1 MPTITF
7 SEFLIGTI
15 NPTYTFADTVVR
27 TTGVIVRD
35 GAQPASPAIAAN
47 SNYLGP
53 VFIYFDDA
61 VTSASLAVGYFN
73 DIAST
78 RIEFRDEAGRV
89 IQAFQNAGLGV
100 ITYSLE
106 HADGIAS
113 IAIIDQRF
121 DEAGFSVD
129 TVSFGPVVPD
139 LPPPTV
145 DRLSGVLAVDRN
157 FGSVQGGS
165 SFWFSDAVGD
175 TDQNDFISLTVSAAT
190 QARIRVYLNN
200 NPDEVREVTIDLVEG
215 NNTLRIRAD
224 QSYGDLEEYSIVVEV
239 ADFADPDQQLIDDL
253 MADLLGTVF
262 SYEEMQ
268 LKIFDHLERNINS
281 VDEAAGLLGRVG
293 SAFGIFGR
301 VLDFSNRIDNVL
313 SASDWRKQAAIEIG
327 DAFLGLALTGGAL
340 YGVSFVGGPL
350 AGVIASG
357 ATGVVYT
364 FGLSEYVKDEI
375 GQSYD
380 AYRRGENLSVPN
392 IELADVFTTPEATN
406 FSHLIFDEQWYVA
419 NHSAAAAAVASG
431 AAVSGFAYYLT
442 TGIALGHSI
451 NAGGTVVGASELAS
465 GVRIIDAGDTVDPFL
480 GSRALGIRAG
490 DLLNVGEIALV
501 NYINTEVR
509 TEGTGLALNAALS
522 AIANRIALDATLN
535 RGELINV
542 AILNGGSDWAAT
554 LSNGQAYK
562 TFFASLATAAGI
574 DMGQTALFAS
584 WNGGDTPEEVYANL
598 ATSIN
603 APSLLVGLASQS
615 IGIAQVGD
623 LWIVLVTSQRL
634 TNDGFATDSSFLS
647 QAGDASNQDMLGGEG
662 RDLINGFAG
671 EDRLWGRG
679 GYDTL
684 LGGEG
689 NDTLHGGE
697 GSDRILGGD
706 GDDTLIGDGFAAA
719 PPNDPG
725 DTLVDITLGG
735 SGFQTV
741 GQSIVNQ
748 LDAPVA
754 IDTAWSL
761 ADDPNI
767 ADSSRRPHI
776 TLNIT
781 ASGELY
787 ESFSFTGRAGQ
798 TFIFDVDGV
807 RNAGSVVDS
816 FLELRDATGSI
827 IASDDDSSTSDG
839 AGGSTS
845 GLDPYL
851 SYTFSADGTYT
862 ITLRPYY
869 SGNFVAGTT
878 AQLSISLDN
887 LRILPPVETNPNADT
902 ILGGLGDDM
911 ILGEAGNDAL
921 YGEEGND
928 TLYGDEGND
937 TIVGGEGFSMLF
949 GGAGDDVILV
959 GSDNLQSILDLFA
972 L

>member
-1 MPTITF
+1 M
-7 SEFLIGTI
+7 
-15 NPTYTFADTVVR
+15 
-27 TTGVIVRD
+27 
-35 GAQPASPAIAAN
+35 
-47 SNYLGP
+47 
-53 VFIYFDDA
+53 
-61 VTSASLAVGYFN
+61 
-73 DIAST
+73 
-78 RIEFRDEAGRV
+78 
-89 IQAFQNAGLGV
+89 

-113 IAIIDQRF
+113 IAIIDERSDAQ
-121 DEAGFSVD
+121 GFSVD
-129 TVSFGPVVPD
+129 TVSFGPAVAD

-145 DRLSGVLAVDRN
+145 DRLSGALAVDRN

-175 TDQNDFISLTVSAAT
+175 TDQNDFISLAVSAAT
-190 QARIRVYLNN
+190 QARIRVSLNG
-200 NPDEVREVTIDLVEG
+200 NPDEVRDFTIDLVEG
-215 NNTLRIRAD
+215 NNILRIRAD
-224 QSYGDLEEYSIVVEV
+224 ESYGDLEEYSIVVEV
-239 ADFADPDQQLIDDL
+239 ADFADPDHQFIDDL

-262 SYEEMQ
+262 DYEETQ
-268 LKIFDHLERNINS
+268 LEIFEHLERNINS
-281 VDEAAGLLGRVG
+281 VDEAADLMRKVGR
-293 SAFGIFGR
+293 AFGIFGDL
-301 VLDFSNRIDNVL
+301 LDFSNRIDNVQ
-313 SASDWRKQAAIEIG
+313 SASDWRKQAAIEFG
-327 DAFLGLALTGGAL
+327 DFVLGAALSGGAAG
-340 YGVSFVGGPL
+340 GVSLVGTPL
-350 AGVIASG
+350 AGVIAG
-357 ATGVVYT
+357 GVTGVVYT
-364 FGLSEYVKDEI
+364 FGLSEYVRDEI

-380 AYRRGENLSVPN
+380 AYRRGENLPVPN
-392 IELADVFTTPEATN
+392 AELADVFTTPKAIN

-419 NHSAAAAAVASG
+419 NHPAAAAAVASG
-431 AAVSGFAYYLT
+431 SAVSGFAYYLT

-465 GVRIIDAGDTVDPFL
+465 GVRIIDAGDTVDPFV
-480 GSRALGIRAG
+480 GSRALGVRAG

-501 NYINTEVR
+501 DYINTEVR
-509 TEGTGLALNAALS
+509 TAGTGLALNAALS

-535 RGELINV
+535 RGERINV

-554 LSNGQAYK
+554 LSNGQTYQA
-562 TFFASLATAAGI
+562 FFASLATAAGI
-574 DMGQTALFAS
+574 EMGQTALFAS
-584 WNGGDTPEEVYANL
+584 WNGGDTPEGVYANL
-598 ATSIN
+598 ATNIN
-603 APSLLVGLASQS
+603 APSLLVGLASKS

-623 LWIVLVTSQRL
+623 LWIVLITSQRL
-634 TNDGFATDSSFLS
+634 PNDGFATDSSFLS

-706 GDDTLIGDGFAAA
+706 SDDMLIGDGFAAA

-741 GQSIVNQ
+741 AQSIVNQ
-748 LDAPVA
+748 LGAPVA

-761 ADDPNI
+761 ANDPNTV
-767 ADSSRRPHI
+767 DSSRRPHI
-776 TLNIT
+776 TLNVT
-781 ASGELY
+781 ASGERY

-798 TFIFDVDGV
+798 TFVFDVDGV
-807 RNAGSVVDS
+807 RNSGSVVDS

-845 GLDPYL
+845 NLDPYL
-851 SYTFSADGTYT
+851 SYTFSADGIYT
-862 ITLRPYY
+862 ITLRPFS

-887 LRILPPVETNPNADT
+887 LRISPPEETTPNADT
-902 ILGGLGDDM
+902 ILGGFGDDM

-928 TLYGDEGND
+928 TMQGGEGND
-937 TIVGGEGFSMLF
+937 TIVGGEDFNMLS

-959 GSDNLQSILDLFA
+959 GSNNLQLILDLFV